1 MTITDSEPVKKVRK
15 ALKDAGLA
23 DSVVEL
29 NSPLGNAAEAAKVF
43 EVEPGAFVT
52 TRIYAI
58 GKRMVLVLLAGDHEC
73 QEANLPAAF
82 FLEGEVRTPSD
93 AEVRGITGF
102 TADCVP
108 PVGFAHKLPTAID
121 RSLKRFQ
128 RLYAIAGDPQC
139 IFKTS
144 ITDLKRLTEGIVS
157 YNIAKPVEG
166 EAEVPRVPRNKTFT
180 GERKVPGVEDGVED
194 VIKDGAEPG

>member
-1 MTITDSEPVKKVRK
+1 MTIADSEPVQRVRK

-29 NSPLGNAAEAAKVF
+29 DAPPENAAEAAKALDT
-43 EVEPGAFVT
+43 ETGAVVT
-52 TRIYAI
+52 SRVYAI
-58 GKRMVLVLLAGDHEC
+58 GKRMVLVLVAGDHEC
-73 QEANLPAAF
+73 REANLAAAF
-82 FLEGEVRTPSD
+82 FLEGEVRVPSD

-128 RLYAIAGDPQC
+128 RLYAAAGDPQC
-139 IFKTS
+139 VFKTS
-144 ITDLKRLTEGIVS
+144 VTDLKRLTEGIVS
-157 YNIAKPVEG
+157 YNIAQPLEG
-166 EAEVPRVPRNKTFT
+166 EAEVPPMPRNKTFT

-194 VIKDGAEPG
+194 GAEPG

>member
-1 MTITDSEPVKKVRK
+1 MTIADSEPVQRVRK

-29 NSPLGNAAEAAKVF
+29 DAPPENAAEAAKALD
-43 EVEPGAFVT
+43 VEPGAVVT
-52 TRIYAI
+52 SRVYAI
-58 GKRMVLVLLAGDHEC
+58 GKRMVLVLVAGDHEC
-73 QEANLPAAF
+73 LEANLAAAF
-82 FLEGEVRTPSD
+82 FLEGEVRVPSD

-128 RLYAIAGDPQC
+128 RLYAVAGDPQC
-139 IFKTS
+139 VFKTS
-144 ITDLKRLTEGIVS
+144 VTDLKRLTEGIVS

-166 EAEVPRVPRNKTFT
+166 GGETEVPPMPRNKTFT

-194 VIKDGAEPG
+194 GAEPG